1 MNAWFRY
8 SLWALLNLRKNSW
21 SLLILSFRVM
31 TTTRYWRGIKLNIRS
46 ALWYL
51 RDAEMQIWSRS
62 VAQLWG
68 GGELDSPLNIFLCS
82 SFPEEFL
89 TIFSFSTWRKSVIL
103 DLSSHKKNLCICY
116 FIGYHNTYIGPLQI
130 IRDCRKT
137 RKSIWIMHRRV
148 PMFLQ

>member
-31 TTTRYWRGIKLNIRS
+31 TTTGYWRGIKLNIRS

-68 GGELDSPLNIFLCS
+68 GGELDSPSIYFFAPHFQKNFSLFSRFQLEESQSFLIYL
-82 SFPEEFL
+82 L
-89 TIFSFSTWRKSVIL
+89 T
-103 DLSSHKKNLCICY
+103 KK
-116 FIGYHNTYIGPLQI
+116 PLHMLLHWLLQYV
-130 IRDCRKT
+130 
-137 RKSIWIMHRRV
+137 HRT
-148 PMFLQ
+148 FADYKGLQKD